1 MVCGFPTALKLSR
14 EGHEIKILDN
24 LSRRKID
31 LELGCNSL
39 TKIYSIY
46 DRIKAW
52 KEVTGKEISFELIDV
67 SKEFNRFCQIIKMIN
82 QMLLFI

>member
-1 MVCGFPTALKLSR
+1 MKIFIVGGDGFCGFPTALKLSR

-52 KEVTGKEISFELIDV
+52 KKLPVK
-67 SKEFNRFCQIIKMIN
+67 KY
-82 QMLLFI
+82 LLN